1 MDPISTV
8 FSNIYMILERKICK
22 FLIKSLVGTLEE
34 IKNKDKIDKDNAGFI
49 NRTVILKFFLD

>member
-1 MDPISTV
+1 
-8 FSNIYMILERKICK
+8 MILERKICK

-34 IKNKDKIDKDNAGFI
+34 IKNKDKIDKDDTGFI